1 MSSNRMFILLTTFLT
16 NMLSCFSIT
25 TEDTTQLWHCKYGH
39 LSFKGLKTLEQK
51 KMMNGLSQLNSPS
64 ELYKDCLIGK
74 QQRDP
79 FPNKS
84 ILRASQIL
92 QLVHTN
98 MWTNHIYLK
107 Q

>member
-25 TEDTTQLWHCKYGH
+25 TEDTTQLWHCRYGH

-64 ELYKDCLIGK
+64 ELYKDCLVGK

-79 FPNKS
+79 FSNKS
-84 ILRASQIL
+84 I
-92 QLVHTN
+92 
-98 MWTNHIYLK
+98 
-107 Q
+107 

>member
-16 NMLSCFSIT
+16 NTLSCFSIT
-25 TEDTTQLWHCKYGH
+25 NTTQLWHCRYGH

-64 ELYKDCLIGK
+64 ELYKDCLVGK
-74 QQRDP
+74 QQGDP

-84 ILRASQIL
+84 I
-92 QLVHTN
+92 
-98 MWTNHIYLK
+98 
-107 Q
+107 